1 MGQVALTRQVMQA
14 AGGMLLAAAFLTA
27 GALPLA
33 AQGTG
38 ASVAMTEPA
47 EDRYAFTPDAVTIPA
62 GAAVTWTNRTDAPR
76 TVTSDTGAFESG
88 RLAENQTFRFTFTT
102 PGTYAYHCSIHPYM
116 HGTVTVTAAGAVAP
130 GAAVAPAG
138 ARLPR
143 TGAGSTGGRT
153 IAAAAGLVATGAAAL
168 AAALRARRRPRW

>member
-1 MGQVALTRQVMQA
+1 MGQVAFLRGMAQA
-14 AGGMLLAAAFLTA
+14 AASVAVVTTLFAA

-33 AQGTG
+33 AQGAG
-38 ASVAMTEPA
+38 ASVSMTEPA

-62 GAAVTWTNRTDAPR
+62 GSAVTWTNRTDAPH

-116 HGTVTVTAAGAVAP
+116 HGTVSVTTAGATAS
-130 GAAVAPAG
+130 GAAAAPAG

-143 TGAGSTGGRT
+143 TGAGSTAGRT
-153 IAAAAGLVATGAAAL
+153 IAATGLLAAGGAAAVV
-168 AAALRARRRPRW
+168 AMWARRRQQR